1 MPKSSTS
8 VLNRIL
14 ATFSLIALF
23 LVIGSASAD
32 QAFSK
37 RYGTNDYGDV
47 AMIGNQSV
55 TCQTAVANCIA
66 TQNNLTNLTNND
78 FVATYVDI
86 DGDSSTVNS
95 SSATFVMPNNSTVLW
110 AGLYWSAYSG
120 ANDNGVSND
129 PRAKVKLKTPGSTT
143 YQTVNAQGC
152 TVAAPTRCWF
162 ATNANNANNQYAY
175 QGFADVTTLVASSGG
190 GTFTV
195 ADIVANIGGTNRYGG
210 WSMVIAYRNPSL
222 QPRNI
227 AVFDGFL
234 AINNTTAQNITL
246 NGFLTPPSG
255 PVDTKLGVVG
265 WEGDKPYKT
274 DSMRLTAPAVNTPV
288 TDPCGVINE
297 PQQVTTFA
305 NASGETNNYFDST
318 ITTTVGTTV
327 TNTTARN
334 PNYPYS
340 MGTDVHVLDFS
351 GKLNHCQQSATL
363 SLPTSSSDVF
373 YLGVV
378 SFSTSTYTP
387 IVAPTVIKTVKII
400 NTDGSTVL
408 KPNSVLEYTILVKNI
423 GLNTASDVQVFD
435 AIPQYTSY
443 KTGSLNITTGANS
456 SPPGKTDGTDGDQA
470 EFEAISGTYPQGR
483 VIFRLGTGATAGNAG
498 TVKGGALSPGE
509 SSTITFQVNVSSTLP
524 ANTTINNTA
533 YEQHV
538 FAALGTTIET
548 APSNATTVSQG
559 QADLTIYK
567 TDNGLSF
574 QRGSSGLYYLRV
586 QNIGTG
592 FVPDGY
598 TVTVTDTVPYGMSV
612 INASGSG
619 WTCTG
624 TGQSVTCTRADALL
638 SGLVS
643 ATTNFYPTISVEVAI
658 VNIPISG
665 NTLTNTATVAGGN
678 EANTTNNSASD
689 STSITSLI
697 SGIVFEDRNSNGFQD
712 IDEPI
717 IPSVTVQLFNA
728 GGATVLA
735 TSISDATGTY
745 RFPSLTP
752 QAYDVLET
760 IPSGYVV
767 VTPAQLRI
775 DVTNQSNTAANYAL
789 FKGAKIT
796 GTVFNDDGRS
806 GTTSVVA
813 NANNA
818 LQNTGESGIDSIPL
832 SANGTLSV
840 GGTAVS
846 VQAKTD
852 QNGLYTLWI
861 PSGWNGNISVSHTS
875 NVPTG
880 NNQSGSSIVL
890 ASVFESA
897 AVRSMALTQVSGTV
911 YTGKNFG
918 LVARNLLQPD
928 QFGSTSSPGSVRY
941 LHFFRPGTLG
951 TLTLA
956 TSSSSGFSYIFYQDT
971 NCDGVVD
978 VSEHASP
985 MTGTT
990 ITVDQN
996 WPRETSGGL
1005 KTCGLEVEVLAPAGK
1020 APTVVDIATIT
1031 GAMVWT
1037 NNPAVTD
1044 SARVIDTT
1052 KLSGISGNLQLFKG
1066 VRNVTQDAAGGVT
1079 TPTYKTLVGGK
1090 PGVAGAIG
1098 EELEYCINYK
1108 NVGTTPVSSM
1118 VMTDPIPF
1126 FTAFTL
1132 GSITLNGVAQP
1143 DGTTVANGFITV
1155 NVGAVAA
1162 GAGGTVCYR
1171 VTIK

>member
-1 MPKSSTS
+1 MPKSSP
-8 VLNRIL
+8 VLNRFL
-14 ATFSLIALF
+14 ATLSLIALF
-23 LVIGSASAD
+23 LFMGSASAD

-37 RYGTNDYGDV
+37 RFGTNDYGDV
-47 AMIGNQSV
+47 AMIGNQSI
-55 TCQTAVANCIA
+55 TCQVAVANCIA

-110 AGLYWSAYSG
+110 AGLYWSGYSG
-120 ANDNGVSND
+120 ANNNGVSND
-129 PRAKVKLKTPGSTT
+129 PRAKVKLKTPGSTA

-152 TVAAPTRCWF
+152 TVATPAQCWF
-162 ATNANNANNQYAY
+162 ATNANNVNSQYAY
-175 QGFADVTTLVASSGG
+175 QGFADVTTLVAGSGG
-190 GTFTV
+190 GTFVV
-195 ADIVANIGGTNRYGG
+195 ADIVADIAGSNRYGG
-210 WSMVIAYRNPSL
+210 WSMVIAYRNPNL

-255 PVDTKLGVVG
+255 AVDTKLGVVG

-274 DSMRLTAPAVNTPV
+274 DSMTLTAPAVNTTV
-288 TDPCGVINE
+288 GDPCGVISE
-297 PQQVTTFA
+297 AAQVTTFA
-305 NASGETNNYFDST
+305 NSAGETNNYFDST
-318 ITTTVGTTV
+318 ITTTVGATV
-327 TNTTARN
+327 NNTTARN

-340 MGTDVHVLDFS
+340 MGTDVHILDFS
-351 GKLNHCQQSATL
+351 GKLNHCQTGATL

-387 IVAPTVIKTVKII
+387 IVAPTVNKTVKII

-423 GLNTASDVQVFD
+423 GLNTASDVQVYD
-435 AIPQYTSY
+435 AIPQFTSY
-443 KTGSLNITTGANS
+443 KPGSLNIATGANS
-456 SPPGKTDGTDGDQA
+456 SPPGKTDGKDGDQA
-470 EFEAISGTYPQGR
+470 EFEAISGTYPRGR

-498 TVKGGALSPGE
+498 TVKGGALIPNQ
-509 SSTITFQVNVSSTLP
+509 SSTITFQVTVSSTLP
-524 ANTTINNTA
+524 ANTKIDNTA

-548 APSNATTVSQG
+548 APSNATSVSQG

-567 TDNGLSF
+567 TDNNLSF

-586 QNIGTG
+586 QNIGNG

-624 TGQSVTCTRADALL
+624 SGQSVTCTRADALL

-658 VNIPISG
+658 VNIPIPG
-665 NTLTNTATVAGGN
+665 NTLTNTATVSGGN
-678 EANTTNNSASD
+678 EANTSNNSASD
-689 STSITSLI
+689 STNITSLI
-697 SGIVFEDRNSNGFQD
+697 SGIVYEDRNSNGFQD

-728 GGATVLA
+728 GGTTVLA

-745 RFPSLTP
+745 RFPGLIP

-760 IPSGYVV
+760 VPSGYVV

-775 DVTNQSNTAANYAL
+775 DVTNQSNTGANYAL

-818 LQNTGESGIDSIPL
+818 LQNTGETGIDSISV
-832 SANGTLSV
+832 SANGTLTA

-852 QNGLYTLWI
+852 QTGLYTLWI
-861 PSGWNGNISVSHTS
+861 PSGWSSSISVSHTS

-880 NNQSGSSIVL
+880 NNQSGASIVL

-918 LVARNLLQPD
+918 LVARSLLQPD

-941 LHFFRPGTLG
+941 LHFFKPGTLG
-951 TLTLA
+951 ILTLA
-956 TSSSSGFSYIFYQDT
+956 TSSSGGFNYIFYRDS
-971 NCDGVVD
+971 NCDAVID
-978 VSEHASP
+978 VGEHAAP

-990 ITVDQN
+990 ITVDAT
-996 WPRETSGGL
+996 WPRETGGGL
-1005 KTCGLEVEVLAPAGK
+1005 KSCGLEVEVLAPAGK
-1020 APTVVDIATIT
+1020 APTMVDIATIT

-1037 NNPAVTD
+1037 NNAAVTD
-1044 SARVIDTT
+1044 TVRVIDTT
-1052 KLSGISGNLQLFKG
+1052 KLVGIAGNLQLYKG
-1066 VRNVTQDAAGGVT
+1066 VRNVTQDTSGGVT
-1079 TPTYKTLVGGK
+1079 TPTYKTSVGGK

-1098 EELEYCINYK
+1098 EELEYCISYK

-1118 VMTDPIPF
+1118 VVTDPIPF
-1126 FTAFTL
+1126 FTNFKA
-1132 GSITLNGVAQP
+1132 GSITLNGTAQA
-1143 DGTTVANGFITV
+1143 DGTTVNDGFITV
-1155 NVGAVAA
+1155 TVGTVAA
-1162 GAGGTVCYR
+1162 GVGGTVCYR

>member
-1 MPKSSTS
+1 MPKSSP
-8 VLNRIL
+8 VLNRFL
-14 ATFSLIALF
+14 ATLSLIALF
-23 LVIGSASAD
+23 LFMGSASAD

-37 RYGTNDYGDV
+37 RFGTNDYGDV
-47 AMIGNQSV
+47 AMIGNQSI
-55 TCQTAVANCIA
+55 TCQVAVANCIA

-110 AGLYWSAYSG
+110 AGLYWSGYSG
-120 ANDNGVSND
+120 ANNNGVSND
-129 PRAKVKLKTPGSTT
+129 PRAKVKLKTPGSTA

-152 TVAAPTRCWF
+152 TVATPAQCWF
-162 ATNANNANNQYAY
+162 ATNANNVNSQYAY
-175 QGFADVTTLVASSGG
+175 QGFADVTTLVAGSGG
-190 GTFTV
+190 GTFVV
-195 ADIVANIGGTNRYGG
+195 ADIVADIAGSNRYGG
-210 WSMVIAYRNPSL
+210 WSMVIAYRNPNL

-255 PVDTKLGVVG
+255 AVDTKLGVVG

-274 DSMRLTAPAVNTPV
+274 DSMTLTAPAVNTTV
-288 TDPCGVINE
+288 GDPCGVISE
-297 PQQVTTFA
+297 AAQVTTFA
-305 NASGETNNYFDST
+305 NSAGETNNYFDST
-318 ITTTVGTTV
+318 ITTTVGATV
-327 TNTTARN
+327 NNTTARN

-340 MGTDVHVLDFS
+340 MGTDVHILDFS
-351 GKLNHCQQSATL
+351 GKLNHCQTGATL

-387 IVAPTVIKTVKII
+387 IVAPTVNKTVKII

-423 GLNTASDVQVFD
+423 GLNTASDVQVYD
-435 AIPQYTSY
+435 AIPQFTSY
-443 KTGSLNITTGANS
+443 KPGSLNIATGANS
-456 SPPGKTDGTDGDQA
+456 SPPGKTDGKDGDQA
-470 EFEAISGTYPQGR
+470 EFEAISGTYPRGR

-498 TVKGGALSPGE
+498 TVKGGALIPNQ
-509 SSTITFQVNVSSTLP
+509 SSTVTFQVTVSSTLP
-524 ANTTINNTA
+524 ANTKIDNTA

-567 TDNGLSF
+567 TDNNLSF

-586 QNIGTG
+586 QNIGSG

-624 TGQSVTCTRADALL
+624 SGQSVTCTRADALL

-658 VNIPISG
+658 VNIPIPG
-665 NTLTNTATVAGGN
+665 NTLTNTATVSGGN
-678 EANTTNNSASD
+678 EANTSNNSASD
-689 STSITSLI
+689 STNITSLI
-697 SGIVFEDRNSNGFQD
+697 SGIVYEDRNSNGFQD

-728 GGATVLA
+728 GGTTVLA

-745 RFPSLTP
+745 RFPGLIP

-760 IPSGYVV
+760 VPSGYVV

-775 DVTNQSNTAANYAL
+775 DVTNQSNTGANYAL

-818 LQNTGESGIDSIPL
+818 LQNTGETGIDSISV
-832 SANGTLSV
+832 SANGTLTA

-852 QNGLYTLWI
+852 QTGLYTLWI
-861 PSGWNGNISVSHTS
+861 PSGWSSSISVSHTS

-880 NNQSGSSIVL
+880 NNQSGASIVL

-918 LVARNLLQPD
+918 LVARSLLQPD

-941 LHFFRPGTLG
+941 LHFFKPGTLG
-951 TLTLA
+951 ILTLA
-956 TSSSSGFSYIFYQDT
+956 TSSSGGFNYIFYRDS
-971 NCDGVVD
+971 NCDAVID
-978 VSEHASP
+978 VGEHAAP

-990 ITVDQN
+990 ITVDAT
-996 WPRETSGGL
+996 WPRETGGGL
-1005 KTCGLEVEVLAPAGK
+1005 KSCGLEVEVLAPAGK
-1020 APTVVDIATIT
+1020 APTMVDIATIT

-1037 NNPAVTD
+1037 NNAAVTD
-1044 SARVIDTT
+1044 TVRVIDTT
-1052 KLSGISGNLQLFKG
+1052 KLVGIAGNLQLYKG
-1066 VRNVTQDAAGGVT
+1066 VRNVTQDTSGGVT
-1079 TPTYKTLVGGK
+1079 TPTYKTSVGGK

-1098 EELEYCINYK
+1098 EELEYCISYK

-1118 VMTDPIPF
+1118 VVTDPIPF
-1126 FTAFTL
+1126 FTNFKA
-1132 GSITLNGVAQP
+1132 GSITLNGTAQA
-1143 DGTTVANGFITV
+1143 DGTTVNDGFITV
-1155 NVGAVAA
+1155 TVGTVAA
-1162 GAGGTVCYR
+1162 GVGGTVCYR